1 MPLRISWTMQKQE
14 VYESLCHGEGVE
26 LVRWERGLVGS
37 KELLR
42 ILERP
47 SGHLQY
53 ECLGFGTPNFIEVA
67 F

>member
-1 MPLRISWTMQKQE
+1 MPLRISWTMQEQE
-14 VYESLCHGEGVE
+14 VYESLCHGDVK
-26 LVRWERGLVGS
+26 LVRWERGLVGL

-53 ECLGFGTPNFIEVA
+53 ECLGFGTPDFIEDA